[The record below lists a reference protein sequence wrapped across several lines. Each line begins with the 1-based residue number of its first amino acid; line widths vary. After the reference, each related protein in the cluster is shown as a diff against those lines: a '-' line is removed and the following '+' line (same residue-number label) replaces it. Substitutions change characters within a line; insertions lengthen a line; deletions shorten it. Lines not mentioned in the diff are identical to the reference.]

1 MVDLYRS
8 SICRDI
14 YDEHIGNISGEPRVS
29 VALYQ
34 KIAEDL
40 LQRIGS
46 GALPV
51 GTLLPT
57 EMALME
63 HYRTSR
69 NTVRA
74 ALQQLQAR
82 GLISRRRNRGTMVEA
97 LPGGAATFTQSLSS
111 LDGLVT
117 LASTAQRQILGSE
130 DVVLDT
136 ATAKALQCPPG
147 SRWHRI
153 SLVRRE
159 SGKPRPLGWTDAY
172 VDPHYRQVRALAEQH
187 PDKLFTDLIEIMF
200 GRRIETVEQTVSSC
214 AVSQEMSQPL
224 GVAKG
229 TPALRV
235 LRHYRDATRN
245 LVVVTRS
252 LYPENRYSMTTTL
265 VRSPAAAR

>member
-1 MVDLYRS
+1 M
-8 SICRDI
+8 
-14 YDEHIGNISGEPRVS
+14 P

-34 KIAEDL
+34 RISEDL
-40 LQRIGS
+40 LRKISS

-57 EMALME
+57 EMALMAS
-63 HYRTSR
+63 YRASR
-69 NTVRA
+69 NTVRM

-97 LPGGAATFTQSLSS
+97 LPGGTATFTQSLTS
-111 LDGLVT
+111 LEGLVT
-117 LASTAQRQILGSE
+117 LASAAQRQILASR
-130 DVVLDT
+130 DVVLD
-136 ATAKALQCPPG
+136 AAMAKSLQCQPG
-147 SRWHRI
+147 SCWHHMA
-153 SLVRRE
+153 LVRRE
-159 SGKPRPLGWTDAY
+159 PGKPRPLGWTDAY
-172 VDPHYRQVRALAEQH
+172 VDPHYRQVRELAEQH
-187 PDKLFTDLIEIMF
+187 PDKLLTDLIETLY

-235 LRHYRDATRN
+235 LRHYRDAARH

-265 VRSPAAAR
+265 VRSA

>member
-1 MVDLYRS
+1 M
-8 SICRDI
+8 
-14 YDEHIGNISGEPRVS
+14 S

-34 KIAEDL
+34 QISEDL
-40 LQRIGS
+40 LQKISS

-57 EMALME
+57 EMALVE
-63 HYRTSR
+63 RYRTSR
-69 NTVRA
+69 NTVRM

-111 LDGLVT
+111 LEGLVT

-147 SRWHRI
+147 SRWQHI
-153 SLVRRE
+153 YLVRRE
-159 SGKPRPLGWTDAY
+159 AGKPRPLGWTDAY
-172 VDPHYRQVRALAEQH
+172 VDAHYRRIRELAEKN
-187 PDKLFTDLIEIMF
+187 PGALLTDLIETAY

-214 AVSQEMSQPL
+214 AVSQEMAQAL

-235 LRHYRDATRN
+235 LRHYRDAARN

-252 LYPENRYSMTTTL
+252 LYPENRYAMTTTL
-265 VRSPAAAR
+265 VRSG

>member
-1 MVDLYRS
+1 MT
-8 SICRDI
+8 I
-14 YDEHIGNISGEPRVS
+14 
-29 VALYQ
+29 ALYQ
-34 KIAEDL
+34 KISEDL
-40 LQRIGS
+40 LHKIS
-46 GALPV
+46 AGALPV

-69 NTVRA
+69 NTVRM

-82 GLISRRRNRGTMVEA
+82 GLISRRRNRGTRVEA

-111 LDGLVT
+111 LEGLVT
-117 LASTAQRQILGSE
+117 LASTAQRQILGAE

-136 ATAKALQCPPG
+136 AAAKALQCPPG
-147 SRWHRI
+147 SRWLHL

-159 SGKPRPLGWTDAY
+159 PGKPRPLGWTDAY
-172 VDPHYRQVRALAEQH
+172 VDPHYRQVRELAEQH
-187 PDKLFTDLIEIMF
+187 PGKLLSDLIETMH

-214 AVSQEMSQPL
+214 AVSQDMAQPL
-224 GVAKG
+224 GVAQG

-235 LRHYRDATRN
+235 LRHYRDAVRH
-245 LVVVTRS
+245 VIVVTRS

-265 VRSPAAAR
+265 VRSA

>member
-1 MVDLYRS
+1 M
-8 SICRDI
+8 
-14 YDEHIGNISGEPRVS
+14 S

-34 KIAEDL
+34 KISEDL
-40 LQRIGS
+40 LQKIS
-46 GALPV
+46 AGALPV
-51 GTLLPT
+51 GSLLPT
-57 EMALME
+57 EMELME
-63 HYRTSR
+63 SYGSSR
-69 NTVRA
+69 NTVRM

-147 SRWHRI
+147 SRWHHL
-153 SLVRRE
+153 SMVRRE
-159 SGKPRPLGWTDAY
+159 PGKPRPLGWTDAY
-172 VDPHYRQVRALAEQH
+172 VDPHYRQVRELAEQH
-187 PDKLFTDLIEIMF
+187 PGKLLTDLIETMY
-200 GRRIETVEQTVSSC
+200 GRRIETVEQNVSSC
-214 AVSQEMSQPL
+214 AVSQDMSQPL

-235 LRHYRDATRN
+235 LRHYRDAARN
-245 LVVVTRS
+245 VVVVTRS
-252 LYPENRYSMTTTL
+252 LYPENRYSITMTL
-265 VRSPAAAR
+265 VRSA

>member
-1 MVDLYRS
+1 M
-8 SICRDI
+8 
-14 YDEHIGNISGEPRVS
+14 P

-34 KIAEDL
+34 RISEDL
-40 LQRIGS
+40 LRKISS

-57 EMALME
+57 EMALMAS
-63 HYRTSR
+63 YRASR
-69 NTVRA
+69 NTVRM

-97 LPGGAATFTQSLSS
+97 LPGGTATFTQSLTS
-111 LDGLVT
+111 LEGLVT
-117 LASTAQRQILGSE
+117 LASAAQRQILASQ
-130 DVVLDT
+130 DVVLD
-136 ATAKALQCPPG
+136 AAMAKSLQCQPG
-147 SRWHRI
+147 SHWHHMA
-153 SLVRRE
+153 LVRRE
-159 SGKPRPLGWTDAY
+159 PGKPRPLGWTDAY
-172 VDPHYRQVRALAEQH
+172 VDPHYRQVRELAERH
-187 PDKLFTDLIEIMF
+187 PDKLLTDLIETLY

-235 LRHYRDATRN
+235 LRHYRDAARH

-265 VRSPAAAR
+265 VRSA

>member
-1 MVDLYRS
+1 M
-8 SICRDI
+8 
-14 YDEHIGNISGEPRVS
+14 S

-34 KIAEDL
+34 QISEDL
-40 LQRIGS
+40 LQKISS

-57 EMALME
+57 EMALVE
-63 HYRTSR
+63 SYRTSR
-69 NTVRA
+69 NTVRM

-111 LDGLVT
+111 LEGLVT

-147 SRWHRI
+147 SRWQRI
-153 SLVRRE
+153 YLVRRE
-159 SGKPRPLGWTDAY
+159 AGKPRPLGWTDAY
-172 VDPHYRQVRALAEQH
+172 VDAHYRRIRELAEKH
-187 PDKLFTDLIEIMF
+187 PGALFSDLIETAY

-214 AVSQEMSQPL
+214 AVSQDMAQAL

-235 LRHYRDATRN
+235 LRHYRDAARN
-245 LVVVTRS
+245 LVVVTKS

-265 VRSPAAAR
+265 VRSG

>member
-1 MVDLYRS
+1 M
-8 SICRDI
+8 
-14 YDEHIGNISGEPRVS
+14 NISGTYKKESRMS

-34 KIAEDL
+34 KISEDL
-40 LQRIGS
+40 LRKISS

-63 HYRTSR
+63 AYQTSR
-69 NTVRA
+69 NTVRM

-97 LPGGAATFTQSLSS
+97 LPGGAASFTQSLSS

-117 LASTAQRQILGSE
+117 LASTAQREILGSA
-130 DVVLDT
+130 DVVLDV
-136 ATAKALQCPPG
+136 ATAKALQCQPG
-147 SRWHRI
+147 SRWHHMY
-153 SLVRRE
+153 LVRRE

-172 VDPHYRQVRALAEQH
+172 VDPHYGQVRELAEQH
-187 PDKLFTDLIEIMF
+187 PGVLFTDLIETMY
-200 GRRIETVEQTVSSC
+200 GRRVETVEQTVSSC
-214 AVSQEMSQPL
+214 AVSQELAQPL

-235 LRHYRDATRN
+235 LRHYRDAARS
-245 LVVVTRS
+245 LVVVTKS
-252 LYPENRYSMTTTL
+252 LYPENRYSLVTTL
-265 VRSPAAAR
+265 VRSG

>member
-1 MVDLYRS
+1 VPIAQYQR
-8 SICRDI
+8 
-14 YDEHIGNISGEPRVS
+14 IS
-29 VALYQ
+29 
-34 KIAEDL
+34 EDL
-40 LQRIGS
+40 LKKISS

-51 GTLLPT
+51 GSLLPT

-63 HYRTSR
+63 SYRTSR
-69 NTVRA
+69 NTVRM

-117 LASTAQRQILGSE
+117 LASAAQRQILGSE
-130 DVVLDT
+130 DVVLDA
-136 ATAKALQCPPG
+136 ATAKALQCQPG
-147 SRWHRI
+147 SRWHHMV
-153 SLVRRE
+153 LVRRE
-159 SGKPRPLGWTDAY
+159 PGKPRPLGWTDAY
-172 VDPHYRQVRALAEQH
+172 VDPHYRQVRELAEQH
-187 PDKLFTDLIEIMF
+187 PDKLFTDLIETMY

-214 AVSQEMSQPL
+214 AVSEELSQPL

-235 LRHYRDATRN
+235 LRHYRDAARH

-265 VRSPAAAR
+265 VRSA

>member
-1 MVDLYRS
+1 VA
-8 SICRDI
+8 
-14 YDEHIGNISGEPRVS
+14 

-34 KIAEDL
+34 KISEDL
-40 LQRIGS
+40 LQKISS

-63 HYRTSR
+63 SYRASR
-69 NTVRA
+69 NTVRM

-82 GLISRRRNRGTMVEA
+82 GLISRRRNRGTMIEA
-97 LPGGAATFTQSLSS
+97 LPGGAASFTQSLSS

-117 LASTAQRQILGSE
+117 LASTAQREILASG
-130 DVVLDT
+130 DVVLDS
-136 ATAKALQCPPG
+136 ATAKTLQCPPG
-147 SRWHRI
+147 SRWFHMA
-153 SLVRRE
+153 LVRRE
-159 SGKPRPLGWTDAY
+159 AGKPRPLGWTDAY
-172 VDPHYRQVRALAEQH
+172 VDPHYRQVRELAEEH
-187 PDKLFTDLIEIMF
+187 PDALFSDLIETMY

-214 AVSQEMSQPL
+214 AVSEELSQSL

-235 LRHYRDATRN
+235 LRHYRDAARS
-245 LVVVTRS
+245 LVVVTKS

-265 VRSPAAAR
+265 VRSG

>member
-1 MVDLYRS
+1 M
-8 SICRDI
+8 
-14 YDEHIGNISGEPRVS
+14 S

-34 KIAEDL
+34 QISEDL
-40 LQRIGS
+40 LQKISS

-57 EMALME
+57 EMALVE
-63 HYRTSR
+63 SYRTSR
-69 NTVRA
+69 NTVRM

-111 LDGLVT
+111 LEGLVT
-117 LASTAQRQILGSE
+117 LASTAQRQILGSA
-130 DVVLDT
+130 DVVLDI

-147 SRWHRI
+147 SRWQHI
-153 SLVRRE
+153 YLVRRE
-159 SGKPRPLGWTDAY
+159 AGKPRPLGWTDAY
-172 VDPHYRQVRALAEQH
+172 VDAHYRRIRELAEKH
-187 PDKLFTDLIEIMF
+187 PGALFSDLIENAY

-214 AVSQEMSQPL
+214 AVSQEMAQAL
-224 GVAKG
+224 GVAKC

-235 LRHYRDATRN
+235 LRHYRDAARN
-245 LVVVTRS
+245 LVVVTKS

-265 VRSPAAAR
+265 VRSG

>member
-1 MVDLYRS
+1 M
-8 SICRDI
+8 
-14 YDEHIGNISGEPRVS
+14 P

-34 KIAEDL
+34 RISEDL
-40 LQRIGS
+40 LRKISS

-57 EMALME
+57 EMALMAS
-63 HYRTSR
+63 YRASR
-69 NTVRA
+69 NTVRM

-97 LPGGAATFTQSLSS
+97 LPGGTATFTQSLTS
-111 LDGLVT
+111 LEGLVT
-117 LASTAQRQILGSE
+117 LASAAQRQILASQ
-130 DVVLDT
+130 DVVLD
-136 ATAKALQCPPG
+136 AAMAKSLQCQPG
-147 SRWHRI
+147 SRWHHMA
-153 SLVRRE
+153 LVRRE
-159 SGKPRPLGWTDAY
+159 PGKPRPLGWTDAY
-172 VDPHYRQVRALAEQH
+172 VDPHYREVRELAEQH
-187 PDKLFTDLIEIMF
+187 PDKLLTDLIETLY

-235 LRHYRDATRN
+235 LRHYRDAARH

-265 VRSPAAAR
+265 VRSA

>member
-1 MVDLYRS
+1 MPL
-8 SICRDI
+8 
-14 YDEHIGNISGEPRVS
+14 
-29 VALYQ
+29 ALYQ
-34 KIAEDL
+34 KISEDL
-40 LQRIGS
+40 LQKISAGT
-46 GALPV
+46 LPV

-63 HYRTSR
+63 TYQTSR
-69 NTVRA
+69 NTVRM

-82 GLISRRRNRGTMVEA
+82 GLISRRRNRGTRVEA

-117 LASTAQRQILGSE
+117 LASTAQREILGAE

-147 SRWHRI
+147 SRWQHLW
-153 SLVRRE
+153 LVRRE
-159 SGKPRPLGWTDAY
+159 AGKPRPLGWTDAY
-172 VDPHYRQVRALAEQH
+172 VDPHYRQVRELAEQH
-187 PDKLFTDLIEIMF
+187 PGALFIDLIETVY
-200 GRRIETVEQTVSSC
+200 GRRIETVDQTVSSC
-214 AVSQEMSQPL
+214 AVSQEMAQPL

-235 LRHYRDATRN
+235 LRHYRDAARA

-252 LYPENRYSMTTTL
+252 LYPENRYAMTTTL
-265 VRSPAAAR
+265 VRRSGAG